1 MARKRLASRT
11 SASASTSASK
21 AMRRTVPVHLPR
33 KFVSGG
39 QTGVDRGG
47 LEVAIA
53 LGIEHGGWCPRGRLA
68 EDGSVPSRY
77 ELVENDSTDYTVR
90 TRQNVI
96 DSDAT
101 LILYEQRLSGGT
113 MLTRRIATELEKPF
127 LCVRINQGAADEIAV
142 WLNEIKPV
150 ILNVA
155 GPRESSS
162 PGIESRAFEILMGV
176 FAS

>member
-1 MARKRLASRT
+1 MARKRRASGT
-11 SASASTSASK
+11 SASASTSK
-21 AMRRTVPVHLPR
+21 AMRRTDLVHWPR

-127 LCVRINQGAADEIAV
+127 LCVRINQAAAAEIAI
-142 WLNEIKPV
+142 WLNEIKPA

-162 PGIESRAFEILMGV
+162 PGIESRAVELLMGV

>member
-1 MARKRLASRT
+1 MIMTRKRT
-11 SASASTSASK
+11 SPDTSTSRAK
-21 AMRRTVPVHLPR
+21 RRIPPVHLPQ
-33 KFVSGG
+33 KFISGG
-39 QTGVDRGG
+39 QTGVDRAG

-53 LGIEHGGWCPRGRLA
+53 LGIAHGGWCPRGRLA

-77 ELVENDSTDYTVR
+77 ELIENDSTDYTVR
-90 TRQNVI
+90 TRQNVV

-113 MLTRRIATELEKPF
+113 MLTRRIASELGKPF
-127 LCVRINQGAADEIAV
+127 ICVRINQDAEIEIAA
-142 WLNEIKPV
+142 WLYAIKPAS
-150 ILNVA
+150 LNVA

-162 PGIESRAFEILMGV
+162 PGIESRALEMLMRV

>member
-1 MARKRLASRT
+1 VIMARKRTQAAKPTAKANGRT
-11 SASASTSASK
+11 
-21 AMRRTVPVHLPR
+21 RPVHLPQ
-33 KFVSGG
+33 KIISGG
-39 QTGVDRGG
+39 QTGVDRAG

-68 EDGSVPSRY
+68 EDGSIPSRY

-90 TRQNVI
+90 TRQNVV

-101 LILYEQRLSGGT
+101 LILFEQRLSGGT
-113 MLTRRIATELEKPF
+113 MLTRRIASELGKPF
-127 LCVRINQGAADEIAV
+127 LCIRIHQDVEVEIAS
-142 WLNEIKPV
+142 WLIETKPAS
-150 ILNVA
+150 LNVA

-162 PGIESRAFEILMGV
+162 PGIESRAMEMLMRV